1 MQGTCVEVIV
11 YFAILASIAL
21 AMYVSTTD
29 AFGDNMNVSLAGKI
43 TLGFILVG
51 IVLMIMMLCD
61 LYSFA

>member
-1 MQGTCVEVIV
+1 MQATCVEVIV
-11 YFAILASIAL
+11 YFSILASIAL
-21 AMYVSTTD
+21 AMYISTTN
-29 AFGDNMNVSLAGKI
+29 AFEDDMNVTLAGKV